1 MKPLPVTTTELNG
14 LNPLDAVRILH
25 TAGGALFDQ
34 ARLHGQLARIEWEEA
49 KNHWLKML
57 VAALFGS
64 VCLLCCM
71 LFAGELVLVVAWDTA
86 YRIPAALGLVLLF
99 GMGSA
104 VAWRRFQ
111 IWSASGGVFFAT
123 SREELAADLALLKSN
138 L

>member
-1 MKPLPVTTTELNG
+1 MKLPLATTTESNG

-57 VAALFGS
+57 AAVLFGFI
-64 VCLLCCM
+64 CLLCCL
-71 LFAGELVLVVAWDTA
+71 LFAGELVLVVAWDTP
-86 YRIPAALGLVLLF
+86 YRIPAILGLVLLF

-111 IWSASGGVFFAT
+111 VWSASGGSFFAT
-123 SREELAADLALLKSN
+123 SREELAADVALLKSN